1 MREKTIGDVMGKT
14 AFHPE
19 LVDITWTFCGVAL
32 FQLGLLAGLTLIDDS
47 PDTGID
53 MTLVIGVILPILGAM
68 LIGRTRSRVL
78 AAAMLGFLLA
88 RLAWRIIDFAD
99 DPLFYLQ
106 EVSDG
111 LLALLAAWQAR
122 ICWVIAGRE
131 EIRYGRIVTKMLGR
145 LA

>member
-1 MREKTIGDVMGKT
+1 MVKT

-19 LVDITWTFCGVAL
+19 LVDITWKFCGVAL
-32 FQLGLLAGLTLIDDS
+32 FQLGLMAGLALVDDA
-47 PDTGID
+47 PDGGLD
-53 MTLVIGVILPILGAM
+53 LALLVSLMMPILGAL
-68 LIGRTRSRVL
+68 LIGRTRSRTV
-78 AAAMLGFLLA
+78 AAAMLGFLLV
-88 RLAWRIIDFAD
+88 RFAWRIADFED

-106 EVSDG
+106 EVSDV

-122 ICWVIAGRE
+122 LCWIIAGRE

>member
-1 MREKTIGDVMGKT
+1 MIKT

-19 LVDITWTFCGVAL
+19 LVDITWKFCGVAL
-32 FQLGLLAGLTLIDDS
+32 FQLGLMAGLALVDDA
-47 PDTGID
+47 PDGGLD
-53 MTLVIGVILPILGAM
+53 LALLVSLMMPILGAM
-68 LIGRTRSRVL
+68 LIGRTRSRTV
-78 AAAMLGFLLA
+78 ATAMLGFLLV
-88 RLAWRIIDFAD
+88 RSAWRIADFED

-106 EVSDG
+106 EVSDV

-122 ICWVIAGRE
+122 LCWIIAGRE